1 MRVIKR
7 TNIPGG
13 FSVLRKNG
21 GIHRLTTAGT
31 TVGKGLD
38 KEFYENTNVRHPF
51 QSLGK
56 VNENNVLKNIKIK
69 SSNPK
74 KYISFNM

>member
-7 TNIPGG
+7 NSVSGG
-13 FSVLRKNG
+13 FSIPRKNG
-21 GIHRLTTAGT
+21 GIHSLVTVGT

-38 KEFYENTNVRHPF
+38 EEFFEKTNVRHPF

-56 VNENNVLKNIKIK
+56 INEKNTIKNIKIK
-69 SSNPK
+69 SGNPK
-74 KYISFNM
+74 RYISFNM